1 MEIVLGILLLFGVF
15 TLGTVT
21 TDDVRHE
28 THTEQSESMSSEQP
42 AGQSIDADQLL
53 PCPVHG
59 ATRPY
64 RDLTV
69 LPSQPAPQTT
79 THEGDYAA
87 EFSWDE

>member
-21 TDDVRHE
+21 IDDVRHE
-28 THTEQSESMSSEQP
+28 THTVQSESMGGEHP
-42 AGQSIDADQLL
+42 AEQSIDADQMP
-53 PCPVHG
+53 PCPLHG
-59 ATRPY
+59 SIRPY

-79 THEGDYAA
+79 VDEGDDAT